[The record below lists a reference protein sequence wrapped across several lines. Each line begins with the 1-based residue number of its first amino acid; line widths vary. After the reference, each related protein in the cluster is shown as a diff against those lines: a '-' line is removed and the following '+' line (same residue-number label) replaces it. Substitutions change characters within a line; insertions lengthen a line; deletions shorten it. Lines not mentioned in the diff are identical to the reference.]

1 MKQIIGF
8 DLCQQA
14 RDNRIIWNDDDPKYG
29 VDIPV
34 WTQTSYDV
42 DCTDDTDCDNY
53 CQSYNAE
60 YVNGIKGKKCYSYQI
75 LDYICLVI
83 EWDDLLEDYKYVGGC
98 LKDNAHYAMIPAD
111 RNTKYRF
118 ESIEIEIR
126 SKKDPIIYAGEVS
139 DYTFSFGTTF
149 SYVAKFLNFLI
160 ILSLIAGVVIA
171 FQVFQWRK
179 RKGAGALLNQKQE
192 GKVDSN
198 I

>member
-1 MKQIIGF
+1 MKPVIGF
-8 DLCQQA
+8 NMCQQA
-14 RDNRIIWNDDDPKYG
+14 EDNRITWNDDDPKYG

-60 YVNGIKGKKCYSYQI
+60 YVNGIKGKKCYSYEI
-75 LDYICLVI
+75 VDYICLVI
-83 EWDDLLEDYKYVGGC
+83 EWDNVLEDYKYVGGC
-98 LKDNAHYAMIPAD
+98 LKDNAYYAMLPAD
-111 RNTKYRF
+111 RNAKYGF

-139 DYTFSFGTTF
+139 DYTFSFGTAF
-149 SYVAKFLNFLI
+149 SYVSKLLDFLI
-160 ILSLIAGVVIA
+160 IVALIAGVIVA
-171 FQVFQWRK
+171 FQVLQWRR

-192 GKVDSN
+192 NSGQSN